1 MLVARKEHIF
11 LILTFTYN
19 CILLALFSQ
28 VFTLLIW
35 VEVVGGLVLM
45 LKLNDGKKTV
55 RNHGKI
61 TIITFVRLYILQI
74 LFGQGRGPGRADM
87 TNKNIKL

>member
-1 MLVARKEHIF
+1 MLLLVARKEHIF

-19 CILLALFSQ
+19 CILQLFSQ

-74 LFGQGRGPGRADM
+74 LFG
-87 TNKNIKL
+87 